1 MFFNAFVKKSA
12 IRYITSHW
20 SVDPKD
26 KIRFIRSIRVQN
38 THPHGKIRVYPCP
51 SVCQKYSLYS
61 SYSCSKKHHP
71 HGKSVSICYLW
82 EITLFRVR

>member
-26 KIRFIRSIRVQN
+26 KIRFIRSIRVQRK
-38 THPHGKIRVYPCP
+38 HPPHGKIRVYP
-51 SVCQKYSLYS
+51 
-61 SYSCSKKHHP
+61 
-71 HGKSVSICYLW
+71 
-82 EITLFRVR
+82 